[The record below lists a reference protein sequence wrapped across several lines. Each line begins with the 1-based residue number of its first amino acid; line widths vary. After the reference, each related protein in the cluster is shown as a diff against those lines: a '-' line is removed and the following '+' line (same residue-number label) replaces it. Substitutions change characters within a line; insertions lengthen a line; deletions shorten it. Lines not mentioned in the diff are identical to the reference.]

1 MTYLAIAL
9 FLVPSWWWG
18 SQFFEK
24 KGIFLVLMLSILM
37 YGGSLQAESVRDD
50 PDFYVILPIPELPA
64 ELLLEIPE
72 AKLLEPPL
80 GEGGNLGERFP
91 IAIEMT
97 PESPQEAP
105 LTEVDLSHVFRPM
118 RYASYTE
125 PARVKP
131 EIPVWQGVIPG
142 LKEPLTQQYI
152 SRYSSPQGLVWLNAI
167 MRRGSP
173 YLAFIRR
180 EIETRN
186 LPPELLY
193 LPVIE
198 SAYISSAVSKSGAT
212 GLWQFMKNSIGPYN
226 MKITEWVDE
235 RMDFWKSTIGALR
248 KLEENYRQFGDWSLA
263 LAAYNT
269 GLGGLTRLIQKTGI
283 KDYWVLSAR
292 KELALETIHFVPK
305 LLAISYIMAN
315 PRRFGVEPIWPQ
327 DPEWTRIPVGRTVDL
342 GLLALAAGIDQ
353 DDLKRAN
360 RELLFNVTP
369 PDPDYQLKVR
379 VADVAAIYEVL
390 ERHDLALIKYYFHTI
405 KSGDT
410 LSALSLHYG
419 ISVDHILNS
428 NPGTQ
433 AKYLKIGSRLLIPA
447 LKDPQGPL
455 NTDSSTGLEREQ
467 FEGVHLVKSGE
478 TLWSIARSYNIA
490 PEVLANANGMGL
502 SDILHEGKHLKTP
515 IR

>member
-1 MTYLAIAL
+1 MTYLAIVL
-9 FLVPSWWWG
+9 FLIPLWWWG
-18 SQFFEK
+18 RQFFRK
-24 KGIFLVLMLSILM
+24 KGIFLVLMFSTVLSC
-37 YGGSLQAESVRDD
+37 GSVQAESVRDD

-72 AKLLEPPL
+72 AKLLETL
-80 GEGGNLGERFP
+80 EEGGNLREKIP
-91 IAIEMT
+91 VAVEMT
-97 PESPQEAP
+97 PESPQEAL
-105 LTEVDLSHVFRPM
+105 LTEVVDPSQAFRPM
-118 RYASYTE
+118 RHVSNTE
-125 PARVKP
+125 PAQVRP
-131 EIPVWQGVIPG
+131 EIPPVWQGVIPG
-142 LKEPLTQQYI
+142 LQEPLTQQYI
-152 SRYSSPQGLVWLNAI
+152 SRYSSPQGLAWLNAI
-167 MRRGSP
+167 MHRGNP

-180 EIETRN
+180 EIEVRN

-212 GLWQFMKNSIGPYN
+212 GLWQFMKNSIAPYD

-235 RMDFWKSTIGALR
+235 RMDFWKSTIGALG
-248 KLEENYRQFGDWSLA
+248 KLEENYRQMGDWALA

-269 GLGGLTRLIQKTGI
+269 GLGGLTRIIQKTGI
-283 KDYWVLSAR
+283 KDYWVLSAK

-305 LLAISYIMAN
+305 LLAISYIMSN
-315 PRRFGVEPIWPQ
+315 PRRFGVEPVWPQ
-327 DPEWTRIPVGRTVDL
+327 DPEWTRVPVGRIVDM
-342 GLLALAAGIDQ
+342 GLLALAAGVDQ

-369 PDPDYQLKVR
+369 PDPNYQLKVR
-379 VADVAAIYEVL
+379 SADVAAISEVL
-390 ERHDLALIKYYFHTI
+390 QRHDLALIKYYFHTI

-410 LSALSLHYG
+410 LSALALQYG

-447 LKDPQGPL
+447 FKDPQGPL
-455 NTDSSTGLEREQ
+455 NTGSRTPDLGQ

-490 PEVLANANGMGL
+490 PEALANANGMGL